1 MTIIKNITYF
11 ALIML
16 AFLRSAIP
24 SETNQEFN
32 LTEIAKNNYVHT
44 GNHASIEGIGN
55 DDIANIGFIVGN
67 NCVAVIDTG
76 GSIKTGEKLK
86 NTIREIT
93 KKPICYVIN
102 THVHFDHILGNK
114 AFLDEN
120 PNFVGHKDLAEAIN
134 RNRDFFL
141 TQFKNNL
148 GPKAKAS
155 DVIGPNILIEEST
168 RLELGGRTLTL
179 IPFSISH
186 SYNDL
191 IVIDNKTKT
200 LWAGDLIFKERI
212 PSLTGSLK
220 GWIKTIDKIKKLDVQ
235 KVIPGHGGIAKSLAE
250 ALKQQQDYFKLLL
263 NQTRKAIAKGIF
275 INEAMENIDK
285 DNQLKWLLHDYQ
297 HSTNVS
303 KAYTELEWE

>member
-1 MTIIKNITYF
+1 ME
-11 ALIML
+11 
-16 AFLRSAIP
+16 RSKI
-24 SETNQEFN
+24 
-32 LTEIAKNNYVHT
+32 
-44 GNHASIEGIGN
+44 
-55 DDIANIGFIVGN
+55 
-67 NCVAVIDTG
+67 
-76 GSIKTGEKLK
+76 
-86 NTIREIT
+86 
-93 KKPICYVIN
+93 
-102 THVHFDHILGNK
+102 
-114 AFLDEN
+114 LDEN

-186 SYNDL
+186 SHNDL

-220 GWIKTIDKIKKLDVQ
+220 GWIKTIDKIKKSISIIL
-235 KVIPGHGGIAKSLAE
+235 E
-250 ALKQQQDYFKLLL
+250 E
-263 NQTRKAIAKGIF
+263 
-275 INEAMENIDK
+275 INF
-285 DNQLKWLLHDYQ
+285 
-297 HSTNVS
+297 T
-303 KAYTELEWE
+303 

>member
-1 MTIIKNITYF
+1 M
-11 ALIML
+11 
-16 AFLRSAIP
+16 
-24 SETNQEFN
+24 
-32 LTEIAKNNYVHT
+32 
-44 GNHASIEGIGN
+44 
-55 DDIANIGFIVGN
+55 
-67 NCVAVIDTG
+67 
-76 GSIKTGEKLK
+76 
-86 NTIREIT
+86 
-93 KKPICYVIN
+93 
-102 THVHFDHILGNK
+102 
-114 AFLDEN
+114 
-120 PNFVGHKDLAEAIN
+120 
-134 RNRDFFL
+134 
-141 TQFKNNL
+141 
-148 GPKAKAS
+148 
-155 DVIGPNILIEEST
+155 IEEST

-220 GWIKTIDKIKKLDVQ
+220 GWVKTIDKIKKLDVQ

-263 NQTRKAIAKGIF
+263 NQTRKAIAEGIF

>member
-86 NTIREIT
+86 NTIRKIT

-114 AFLDEN
+114 AFLEEN

-200 LWAGDLIFKERI
+200 
-212 PSLTGSLK
+212 
-220 GWIKTIDKIKKLDVQ
+220 KT
-235 KVIPGHGGIAKSLAE
+235 
-250 ALKQQQDYFKLLL
+250 
-263 NQTRKAIAKGIF
+263 
-275 INEAMENIDK
+275 
-285 DNQLKWLLHDYQ
+285 
-297 HSTNVS
+297 
-303 KAYTELEWE
+303 